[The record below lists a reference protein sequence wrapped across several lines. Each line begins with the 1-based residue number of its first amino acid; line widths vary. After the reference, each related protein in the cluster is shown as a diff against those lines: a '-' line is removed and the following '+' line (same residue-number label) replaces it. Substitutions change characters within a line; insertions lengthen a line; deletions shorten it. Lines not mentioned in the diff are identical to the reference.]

1 VPAKEVSLVSADAPG
16 FRNSLIQD
24 IFWTRTGLLL
34 AILLLVSA
42 ASFGA
47 ASVIGPGALHT
58 FITSVGTGTLIS
70 AVVSFG
76 QTLVTATASQRALVT
91 PLVEESR
98 KALQDLSAEYRALNQ
113 EFFPTHVFEPTAAP
127 DPAFNRLMMQDLH
140 NTREYFFRGFS
151 GRHAAARLLLSH
163 AEWELRAVVADPRCD
178 SAVTGRARYLLR
190 QQGTEA
196 DYDAIEAQLHDEVR
210 IGLVG
215 LFLARSR
222 CSRVDITVV
231 AEPPLDR
238 LEMFDDSVWVTLFS
252 AASGAHSLYP
262 RTLRFSE
269 GSFIYGMER
278 TEFLHVCNSRTTH
291 HFAITPDTTRSEFLT
306 LFQKITGTPL
316 TEDGFHALDDKF
328 RDFRQAFSTTAELR
342 S

>member
-1 VPAKEVSLVSADAPG
+1 VTADAQG
-16 FRNSLIQD
+16 LRNSLIQD

-34 AILLLVSA
+34 ALLLLVSA
-42 ASFGA
+42 ASFGV
-47 ASVIGPGALHT
+47 SSIIGAGTLHT
-58 FITSVGTGTLIS
+58 LVVSLATGTLIS

-76 QTLVTATASQRALVT
+76 QTLLTASASQRALVA
-91 PLVEESR
+91 PLIDESR
-98 KALQDLSAEYRALNQ
+98 RALQALSAEYRALNQ
-113 EFFPTHVFEPTAAP
+113 EYFPTHVFEPTTAP
-127 DPAFNRLMMQDLH
+127 DPAFNRLMMQDLRG
-140 NTREYFFRGFS
+140 TREYFFRGFS

-163 AEWELRAVVADPRCD
+163 AEWELRIVVADPRCD
-178 SAVTGRARYLLR
+178 TAISGRARYLLR
-190 QQGTEA
+190 QQGSEA
-196 DYDAIEAQLHDEVR
+196 DYDAVKEQLHDEIR

-215 LFLARSR
+215 LFQSRSR

-238 LEMFDDSVWVTLFS
+238 LEMFDDSVWITLFS
-252 AASGAHSLYP
+252 AASGVTTLYP

-291 HFAITPDTTRSEFLT
+291 HFAITPDTSRAEFLV

-316 TEDGFHALDDKF
+316 TEDGFRALEDKF
-328 RDFRQAFSTTAELR
+328 RAFQSAFSTTAELR